1 MRFFAGLIA
10 GLVVGY
16 CIILFGWVAYTN
28 VVAHRD
34 FEGAASMQVA
44 FFFAPLGGIV
54 MGVALG
60 LWFQLRSRQV
70 IKPNNS

>member
-1 MRFFAGLIA
+1 VRFFAGLIA

-34 FEGAASMQVA
+34 F
-44 FFFAPLGGIV
+44 
-54 MGVALG
+54 
-60 LWFQLRSRQV
+60 
-70 IKPNNS
+70 